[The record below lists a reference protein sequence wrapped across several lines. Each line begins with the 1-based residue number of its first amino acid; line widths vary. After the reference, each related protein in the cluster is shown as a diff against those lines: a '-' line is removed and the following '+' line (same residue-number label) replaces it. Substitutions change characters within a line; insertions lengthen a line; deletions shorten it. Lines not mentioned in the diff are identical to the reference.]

1 VDVTAPVARI
11 SAPPRKRRSRR
22 ASWRTLRGTVRD
34 ASPSSGI
41 KRVQV
46 AATSRRAGR
55 CRSLGRNGFASAR
68 CGART
73 RWVSATVNGTRWQL
87 RLKGL
92 RRGAVRF
99 RVRALD
105 NAGNLQKPA
114 SVLKIRLKR

>member
-1 VDVTAPVARI
+1 
-11 SAPPRKRRSRR
+11 
-22 ASWRTLRGTVRD
+22 LRGRVTD
-34 ASPSSGI
+34 ATPSSGI

-46 AATSRRAGR
+46 AATGR
-55 CRSLGRNGFASAR
+55 SGRSCRSLRAKGFAASR
-68 CGART
+68 CSART
-73 RWVSATVNGTRWQL
+73 RWVSAKLTGGRWQL

-114 SVLKIRLKR
+114 FTLTVRLKS